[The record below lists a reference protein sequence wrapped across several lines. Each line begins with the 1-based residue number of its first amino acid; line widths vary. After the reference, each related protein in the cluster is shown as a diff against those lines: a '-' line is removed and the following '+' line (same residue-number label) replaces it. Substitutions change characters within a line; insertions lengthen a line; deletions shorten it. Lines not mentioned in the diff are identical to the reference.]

1 MTRAV
6 DIEEMDIEEPT
17 VDLYMTPSP
26 QTIGRAQSL
35 SEAHQ
40 LMRRHGIRHLPV
52 LEGEQ
57 LVGVISQRDLH
68 LFETLDD
75 IDPDKIAVSEAMSED
90 TYAVSPEST
99 VREVAAHMA
108 AHKYGSAVIVD
119 HGKVSGIFT
128 AVDGLRALSLML
140 SQICQANR

>member
-1 MTRAV
+1 
-6 DIEEMDIEEPT
+6 MDLEEPT

-26 QTIGRAQSL
+26 QTIGCVQPL

-40 LMRRHGIRHLPV
+40 LMRKHGIRHLPV
-52 LEGEQ
+52 LDGEK

-75 IDPDKIAVSEAMSED
+75 VDPEKIAVSEAMSED

-119 HGKVSGIFT
+119 QGKVSGIFT

-140 SQICQANR
+140 SQLRQANR

>member
-1 MTRAV
+1 MTWHM
-6 DIEEMDIEEPT
+6 EMEEPT

-26 QTIGRAQSL
+26 LTIEAAQSL

-40 LMRRHGIRHLPV
+40 LMRGHGIRHLPV
-52 LEGEQ
+52 LDGEK
-57 LVGVISQRDLH
+57 LVGVVSQRDLH

-75 IDPDKIAVSEAMSED
+75 VDPEKIAVSEAMSED

-108 AHKYGSAVIVD
+108 DHKYGSAVIVD
-119 HGKVSGIFT
+119 RGKVSGIFT

-140 SQICQANR
+140 AQLRQANR

>member
-1 MTRAV
+1 MTRRV
-6 DIEEMDIEEPT
+6 DDPT

-26 QTIGRAQSL
+26 HTIGREQSL

-40 LMRRHGIRHLPV
+40 LMRSHGIRHLPV
-52 LEGEQ
+52 LDGER

-75 IDPDKIAVSEAMSED
+75 VDPEKIAVSEAMSED

-108 AHKYGSAVIVD
+108 NHKLGSAVIVD
-119 HGKVSGIFT
+119 RGKVVGIFT
-128 AVDGLRALSLML
+128 AVDGLRGLSLML
-140 SQICQANR
+140 AQLQQAER